1 MIIARPLVVG
11 VEEVHRTPVA
21 IHRWPPCLRH
31 ATGLR
36 APFGPRTLPC
46 LTLGGLWPPPKW
58 AASWICPT
66 RKQASARWSE
76 KPQCSAARHNVALEL
91 LLKRPH
97 HWQNSDD
104 CDEQRERS
112 AAPEASATASTD
124 RVDEPAPEP
133 CAEEAFGQQS
143 SAAPLSSDAASG
155 SREPAEGQRQQPE
168 EPVTFYIGSELEE
181 QQQLPDGLVQTLERE
196 DSDWSFLSNSV
207 HTVESVELN
216 EDQDTSEDDRLP
228 QAPRWRRMR
237 DFFWSP
243 QAHSGSSP

>member
-21 IHRWPPCLRH
+21 IHRCPIGLRH

-66 RKQASARWSE
+66 RNQASSRWSE
-76 KPQCSAARHNVALEL
+76 KPQCSAARHNAALEL
-91 LLKRPH
+91 LLKRPQD
-97 HWQNSDD
+97 WQNSAD
-104 CDEQRERS
+104 CDEQQERS
-112 AAPEASATASTD
+112 PAAPAPEASATSSTD

-133 CAEEAFGQQS
+133 CAEEAVGQQS
-143 SAAPLSSDAASG
+143 TAVPLSSDAASG
-155 SREPAEGQRQQPE
+155 SREPAEAAPAPLGPG
-168 EPVTFYIGSELEE
+168 EPVEE
-181 QQQLPDGLVQTLERE
+181 QQQLPDGLAQRLERE
-196 DSDWSFLSNSV
+196 DSEWSFLSNSV

-243 QAHSGSSP
+243 QAHSGSSS